1 MKKWRR
7 RGIITAAFIFVGS
20 CAGGPSPNPSQ
31 RECEQLRDHLI
42 DLRMTDVTVDQA
54 QHRQALELAMGTTF
68 VTQCAESMSGADVR
82 CAMSAR
88 AATEL
93 AACTE

>member
-7 RGIITAAFIFVGS
+7 RGIVTACIAFICS
-20 CAGGPSPNPSQ
+20 CDGGPSPNPSQ
-31 RECEQLRDHLI
+31 RECARLRDHLI
-42 DLRMTDVTVDQA
+42 DLRMADVTIDQA
-54 QHRQALELAMGTTF
+54 QHRHALELAMGDAF
-68 VTQCAESMSGADVR
+68 VAQCAESMSGASVR

-93 AACTE
+93 AACNE